1 MVDRVSIKICGI
13 NDSDAAKAC
22 KDVDYVGL
30 VFYQKS
36 SRFVTAFQAKEI
48 SKFFSKNSKKVG
60 LFVNADIDLI
70 EHITEFVN
78 LDFIQLHGDEDLSII
93 KAIKQRLNK
102 PIIKAISIDSKED
115 VELSKKFEPFCEM
128 ILFDTKLETSELRG
142 GTGIPFNWNL
152 LKHYKSKKKWM
163 LAGGL
168 NIRNLKKAV
177 ELTGAP
183 IVDISS
189 GVELEK
195 GIKCSKKIKELV
207 SYVEKSKFAKV

>member
-1 MVDRVSIKICGI
+1 MTLTT
-13 NDSDAAKAC
+13 KAC

-60 LFVNADIDLI
+60 LFVNVDIDLI

-102 PIIKAISIDSKED
+102 PIIKAISIDSKKD
-115 VELSKKFEPFCEM
+115 VELSKTFEPFCEM

>member
-1 MVDRVSIKICGI
+1 
-13 NDSDAAKAC
+13 
-22 KDVDYVGL
+22 
-30 VFYQKS
+30 
-36 SRFVTAFQAKEI
+36 
-48 SKFFSKNSKKVG
+48 
-60 LFVNADIDLI
+60 
-70 EHITEFVN
+70 
-78 LDFIQLHGDEDLSII
+78 
-93 KAIKQRLNK
+93 
-102 PIIKAISIDSKED
+102 
-115 VELSKKFEPFCEM
+115 M

-142 GTGIPFNWNL
+142 GTGIPLIGIYSNIINQ
-152 LKHYKSKKKWM
+152 KKKKWM